1 MKAQQ
6 KEDQKFKLYRLAQ
19 IMHYRVDK
27 MLKIQMSEEEREGK
41 EWFRKLDVY
50 KRQGQCIN
58 NGCGTMK
65 KSFDTFHIYPAFFQ
79 NIHNALIKIRR
90 CGM

>member
-19 IMHYRVDK
+19 IKHYRVDK

-41 EWFRKLDVY
+41 EWFRKLDMADY
-50 KRQGQCIN
+50 A
-58 NGCGTMK
+58 K
-65 KSFDTFHIYPAFFQ
+65 KSF
-79 NIHNALIKIRR
+79 
-90 CGM
+90 GMFGETGLNKAGFSVL

>member
-41 EWFRKLDVY
+41 EWFRKLDMADY
-50 KRQGQCIN
+50 A
-58 NGCGTMK
+58 K
-65 KSFDTFHIYPAFFQ
+65 KSFGMLGGKEQEEVVEEMRQEVKHLMRQYHIEE
-79 NIHNALIKIRR
+79 
-90 CGM
+90 

>member
-19 IMHYRVDK
+19 IKHYRVDK

-41 EWFRKLDVY
+41 EWFRKLDMADY
-50 KRQGQCIN
+50 A
-58 NGCGTMK
+58 K
-65 KSFDTFHIYPAFFQ
+65 KSF
-79 NIHNALIKIRR
+79 
-90 CGM
+90 GMFGGKEQEEEVEEMRQEVKRLMSQYHTGE